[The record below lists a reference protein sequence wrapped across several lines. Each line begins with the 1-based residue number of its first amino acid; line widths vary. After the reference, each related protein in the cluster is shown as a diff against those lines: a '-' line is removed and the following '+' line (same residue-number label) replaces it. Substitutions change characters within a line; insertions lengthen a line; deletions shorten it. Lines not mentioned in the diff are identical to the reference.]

1 MEADPAHEPMASGL
15 EDAPHPE
22 PAQMPVPGD
31 HRQVPPRL
39 HAIEVGPCREARD
52 FRIRVNLGV
61 LLEVA
66 DLQHS
71 QGEAVR
77 GEDWRDERCYVHG
90 VRFYAAPFVALFL
103 ALPALPVAA
112 QFTETLEVR
121 LLEIEATV
129 VDREQKAI
137 EGLTRDDFLVTIDGA
152 PAEITNF
159 TAITGG
165 AVRETTAE
173 RPDEVV
179 AMPVPTR
186 LIVIVDDLH
195 LHPEPKRR
203 ALDALRRYVDE
214 TMDAATTVTLVTWN
228 GALTTRTTPTT
239 RRELIRSAIDAAAKQ
254 IPRGVAADAERR
266 QLQSYRETAGPNAA
280 YRGMALNYAEM
291 RADDAERTIRALEE
305 VIAGTASTM
314 EGRKI
319 VLFISEGV
327 PLAPGA
333 EMLASANNARLPP
346 PASGRLNKGPRLKNL
361 AKKAREAGVV
371 FSTLDPSHLLG
382 TADNGMADIDLT
394 LDLRMMRRNAHDS
407 VSLLAK
413 ETGGRVVADHN
424 DLDRAL
430 TLLDDQFSTY
440 YSLAV
445 RSPTSARRSPD
456 IEVRLRDRPALRVH
470 IATRRGLPSR
480 EEAIANAVRAQLTR
494 RAEDN
499 PLQARF
505 FIQPEQH
512 DTGCIA
518 SLQFLVPAAQLTL
531 VSSELQLR
539 GQLDLWFAV
548 LPEGGVES
556 TPRVLAVD
564 VTSRHGSTIG
574 HSVPIALTR
583 GSYVV
588 SAAVVDRL
596 SGATSYLQRELECG
610 K

>member
-1 MEADPAHEPMASGL
+1 
-15 EDAPHPE
+15 
-22 PAQMPVPGD
+22 
-31 HRQVPPRL
+31 
-39 HAIEVGPCREARD
+39 
-52 FRIRVNLGV
+52 VNLRV

-71 QGEAVR
+71 QGEAFG
-77 GEDWRDERCYVHG
+77 GEDRGDERCYVHG
-90 VRFYAAPFVALFL
+90 VRLVHSRRPAPLTRPSATLSPQAGRGDCNARPRESLLPSTRGEGGRRPDEGCRAVTHLRFYAALFVALCTL
-103 ALPALPVAA
+103 SATA

-121 LLEIEATV
+121 LLEIETTV

-137 EGLTRDDFLVTIDGA
+137 EGLTREDFVVTIDGA

-173 RPDEVV
+173 RPAEVV

-195 LHPEPKRR
+195 LHPESKRR

-214 TMDAATTVTLVTWN
+214 TMDPSTTVTIVTWN

-239 RRELIRSAIDAAAKQ
+239 RRELIRSAIDAAARE
-254 IPRGVAADAERR
+254 IARGVAADAERR
-266 QLQSYRETAGPNAA
+266 QLQTYRESAGATAA
-280 YRGMALNYAEM
+280 YRAMALNYAEM

-305 VIAGTASTM
+305 LIAGAASTL

-319 VLFISEGV
+319 VLFFSEGI
-327 PLAPGA
+327 PLNPGA
-333 EMLASANNARLPP
+333 EMLASANNSRLPP
-346 PASGRLNKGPRLKNL
+346 AASSRLNKGPKFKAL
-361 AKKAREAGVV
+361 AKKAREAGVI
-371 FSTLDPSHLLG
+371 FSTLDPSYVFG
-382 TADNGMADIDLT
+382 TDNGMGDVDLT
-394 LDLRMMRRNAHDS
+394 LDLRMMRDNAHGS
-407 VSLLAK
+407 VTLLAK
-413 ETGGRVVADHN
+413 ETGGRLVADHN

-445 RSPTSARRSPD
+445 RTPPGAGRTPE
-456 IEVRLRDRPALRVH
+456 IEVRVRDRPALRVH

-494 RAEDN
+494 RSEDN

-505 FIQPEQH
+505 FIQAEQH
-512 DTGCIA
+512 ETGCIA

-548 LPEGGVES
+548 LPEGGTES

-583 GSYVV
+583 GSYVI
-588 SAAVVDRL
+588 STAVVDRL
-596 SGATSYLQRELECG
+596 SGATSYLQREMDCG